1 MRCPSEIGS
10 VFVFMST
17 LLVANGDIDDFEWL
31 ALLARSAEWVV
42 GVDGGT
48 NHLKRARVVPDLVVG
63 DFDSISAE
71 LHAWITSNKVDTV
84 PFPREKDQTDLE
96 LAIAVAAR
104 RSTAPIMIVGVFGG
118 RIDQTIANV
127 SLLASPMLRGRVASI
142 VTKHEQLKML
152 GEGKHYIQA
161 VVGDTL
167 SFIAFLSDVHFT
179 STTGLKW
186 NLVNST
192 LKLGTA
198 RGISNV
204 VENSL
209 IEIEISRG
217 TVLCS
222 IADGYWMR

>member
-1 MRCPSEIGS
+1 
-10 VFVFMST
+10 MST
-17 LLVANGDIDDFEWL
+17 LLVANGDIDDLEWL
-31 ALLARSAEWVV
+31 ALLAESAERVI

-48 NHLKRARVVPDLVVG
+48 HYLYRTGVVPDLVVG

-71 LHAWITSNKVDTV
+71 LHDWIMSNGVTTV
-84 PFPREKDQTDLE
+84 PFPREKDQSDLE

-104 RSTAPIMIVGVFGG
+104 HSTAPIIIVGVFGG

-127 SLLASPMLRGRVASI
+127 TLLASPMLRGRVASI

-152 GEGKHYIQA
+152 GEGKHDIQA

-167 SFIAFLSDVHFT
+167 SFIPCYSDVHFT

-192 LKLGTA
+192 LKIGTS

-204 VENSL
+204 VENAH

-222 IADGYWMR
+222 IADGYWLR